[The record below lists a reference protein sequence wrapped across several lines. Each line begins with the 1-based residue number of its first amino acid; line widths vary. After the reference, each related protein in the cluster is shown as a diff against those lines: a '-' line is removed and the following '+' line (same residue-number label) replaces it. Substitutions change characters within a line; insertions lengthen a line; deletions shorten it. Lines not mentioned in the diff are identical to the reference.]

1 MINDVTDYL
10 IILVGA
16 LGTITILLNI
26 VILKKL
32 GNSSLKRFGLQVL
45 GLMIIFSVAGFMR
58 SIRALFEN
66 ESFDSLVYVEYAI
79 YSMTYIAAFYKLHQ
93 MQAAY
98 GFSPD

>member
-10 IILVGA
+10 IILVGT
-16 LGTITILLNI
+16 LGTITIIFNL
-26 VILKKL
+26 VILRKL
-32 GNSSLKRFGLQVL
+32 GKSSLKRFGLQAL

-66 ESFDSLVYVEYAI
+66 ESLDSLVYLEYAI
-79 YSMTYIAAFYKLHQ
+79 YSMTYIIAFYKLHQ

-98 GFSPD
+98 GFNPD